1 MFDISQYL
9 EKFKKILTSQEFL
22 INSVVESI
30 KKNCLLDIDPKNIVI
45 KNYSARIDERP
56 LVKTSIFLKK
66 KKILEDLAIKTDG
79 KIKDII

>member
-30 KKNCLLDIDPKNIVI
+30 KKNCLLDVDPKNIVI
-45 KNYSARIDERP
+45 KNYIARINERP

>member
-9 EKFKKILTSQEFL
+9 EKFKKLLTSQEFL

-30 KKNCLLDIDPKNIVI
+30 KKNCLVDVDPKNIVI
-45 KNYSARIDERP
+45 KNYSARINERP

>member
-30 KKNCLLDIDPKNIVI
+30 KKNCLFDVDPKNIVI
-45 KNYSARIDERP
+45 KNYSARINERP

-66 KKILEDLAIKTDG
+66 KKILEELAVKTDG

>member
-30 KKNCLLDIDPKNIVI
+30 KKNCLFDVNPKNIVI
-45 KNYSARIDERP
+45 KNYSARINERP

-66 KKILEDLAIKTDG
+66 KKILEELAVKTDG